1 MLLSFFKN
9 RKRRKLLKEL
19 RSAVRHTL
27 AADDDILPEK
37 TKAELNQLKTE
48 LDAVRLPET
57 DSKTLEG
64 FDRRLERILPRN
76 GFAHS
81 MRGFL
86 DVLVVACAVAGGI
99 RALYI
104 QPFKIPTSS
113 MQPTLFGIHYI
124 DRKLSEP
131 HLGPV
136 TRAAMPIQ
144 AERAKLTVQEDG
156 WLSYDYKHK
165 NKYFFFTESIFNI
178 GNRTYTLPGDLLQ
191 NIKRYLTKTGDY
203 YEKGETFSDGWL
215 STGDHLFVERF
226 SIHFRDI
233 KRGDIVVFTTEG
245 LSSAVQPLGGFYYV
259 KRLAGLPGDTLK
271 IENNILMIRPKGSEV
286 FKPAYELSEKFRKLY
301 SFKGGYQGHKADG
314 LLAPGQEITV
324 PENHYF
330 VLGDNTNHSLDA
342 RMIGFIPR
350 KNIVGLAVNVFWPGS
365 RRWGLVDRLPPLDTP
380 TVLPSDPRYQP
391 SAMSMQ

>member
-48 LDAVRLPET
+48 LDAVR
-57 DSKTLEG
+57 
-64 FDRRLERILPRN
+64 LPRN

-350 KNIVGLAVNVFWPGS
+350 KNIVGLAVNVFWPVS

-380 TVLPSDPRYQP
+380 TMLPSDPRYQP

>member
-136 TRAAMPIQ
+136 TKAAMPIQ

-314 LLAPGQEITV
+314 CSPPDRKSRCRKIIISCWATIRTTV
-324 PENHYF
+324 
-330 VLGDNTNHSLDA
+330 
-342 RMIGFIPR
+342 
-350 KNIVGLAVNVFWPGS
+350 
-365 RRWGLVDRLPPLDTP
+365 
-380 TVLPSDPRYQP
+380 
-391 SAMSMQ
+391 SMPV

>member
-19 RSAVRHTL
+19 RSAVRYTL

-37 TKAELNQLKTE
+37 TKAELNRLKTE

-57 DSKTLEG
+57 DRKTLEE
-64 FDRRLERILPRN
+64 FDRRLERILPRS

-131 HLGPV
+131 HLGTV

-156 WLSYDYKHK
+156 WLSYDYKTR
-165 NKYFFFTESIFNI
+165 NKYFLFTESVFNI
-178 GNRTYTLPGDLLQ
+178 GSRTYTLPGDLLQ
-191 NIKRYLTKTGDY
+191 NVKRYLAKTGDY
-203 YEKGETFSDGWL
+203 YEKGETFADGWL
-215 STGDHLFVERF
+215 STGDHVFVERF
-226 SIHFRDI
+226 SIHFRNI
-233 KRGDIVVFTTEG
+233 RRGDVIVFTTEG
-245 LSSAVQPLGGFYYV
+245 LSSAIQPLGGFYYI

-271 IENNILMIRPKGSEV
+271 IEHNILMIKPQGADK
-286 FKPAYELSEKFRKLY
+286 FKPAYEFSDKFSKLY

-350 KNIVGLAVNVFWPGS
+350 RNIVGLAVNIFWPVS
-365 RRWGLVDRLPPLDTP
+365 RRWGLVDRLPPLDAP
-380 TVLPSDPRYQP
+380 TILPDDPRYQP

>member
-1 MLLSFFKN
+1 MLLTFFKN

-19 RSAVRHTL
+19 RNTVRGTL
-27 AADDDILPEK
+27 AADDDILEEK
-37 TKAELNQLKTE
+37 TKTE
-48 LDAVRLPET
+48 LSLLKSELDQVRLADT
-57 DSKTLEG
+57 DDAALAE
-64 FDRRLERILPRN
+64 FDRRLDRILPRH

-81 MRGFL
+81 MRAFL
-86 DVLVVACAVAGGI
+86 DVLVVACSVAGGI

-124 DRKLSEP
+124 DRKLAEP

-136 TRAAMPIQ
+136 TRTVMPLQ
-144 AERAKLTVQEDG
+144 ARRAELTVEEDG
-156 WLSYDYKHK
+156 FLSYDYRMK
-165 NKYFFFTESIFNI
+165 NKYFFFTDSIFNI

-191 NIKRYLTKTGDY
+191 NIKRYLVKTGDY
-203 YEKGETFSDGWL
+203 YTRGETFADGYL
-215 STGDHLFVERF
+215 STGDHVFVERL

-233 KRGDIVVFTTEG
+233 RRGDVIVFTTEG
-245 LSSAVQPLGGFYYV
+245 LSSPGQPLSGFYYI

-271 IENNILMIRPKGSEV
+271 IENNILMIRPRGESA
-286 FKPAYELSEKFRKLY
+286 FRPAYEFSEKFNKLY
-301 SFKGGYQGHKADG
+301 TFKGGYQGHRADG

-324 PENHYF
+324 PDGHYF

-350 KNIVGLAVNVFWPGS
+350 RNIIGLAVAIFWPVS
-365 RRWGLVDRLPPLDTP
+365 RRWGIVDRLPPLDTP
-380 TVLPSDPRYQP
+380 TVLPNDPRYQP
-391 SAMSMQ
+391 GAMSMQ

>member
-1 MLLSFFKN
+1 
-9 RKRRKLLKEL
+9 
-19 RSAVRHTL
+19 
-27 AADDDILPEK
+27 
-37 TKAELNQLKTE
+37 
-48 LDAVRLPET
+48 
-57 DSKTLEG
+57 
-64 FDRRLERILPRN
+64 
-76 GFAHS
+76 

-136 TRAAMPIQ
+136 TKAAMPIQ

-350 KNIVGLAVNVFWPGS
+350 KNIVGLAVNVFWPVS

-380 TVLPSDPRYQP
+380 TVFPSDPRYQP